1 MESPF
6 PEPNSTIRD
15 SPIQESAVRN
25 EATPSGKPVRVLIV
39 DDSAIVRRVLSDTL
53 AKSPGIEVV
62 GTAPDPYV
70 ARNKILS
77 LEPDVITLDIEMP
90 RMDGITFLRRL
101 MRYHPKPVIVISSI
115 ATDGSQRAMDALR
128 FGAVDVVPK
137 PGGPYS
143 VGELKEDLPRKIRAA
158 ASARLRIVSPESH
171 LARLSS
177 PHGSGGA
184 SLVERNEANA
194 TDLHYA
200 GEAAST
206 FHRDNT
212 AESVCLPFRRPG
224 APEWSLIAI
233 GASTGGTQ
241 AVEAILRNVPVAC
254 PPIVVTQHIPAGFS
268 TSFAHRLNSV
278 CAPSVREAKDGDALV
293 PGVVL
298 VAPGGFHLRVRGKES
313 AMFVRLDDGPKVC
326 YQRPSVDV
334 LFESITDV
342 KLRTAVA
349 VLLTGMGSDGA
360 QGMLALRRN
369 GLHTIAES
377 EETCVVFGMPREAI
391 RLNAAAEVQPLFRI
405 AHSLGYAV
413 ERKPV

>member
-1 MESPF
+1 M
-6 PEPNSTIRD
+6 
-15 SPIQESAVRN
+15 RN
-25 EATPSGKPVRVLIV
+25 EATAPDKPVRVLIV

-53 AKSPGIEVV
+53 AKAPGIEVV

-77 LEPDVITLDIEMP
+77 LEPDVVTLDIEMP

-115 ATDGSQRAMDALR
+115 ATDGSQRAMDALH

-158 ASARLRIVSPESH
+158 AGARLRIVSPGSH
-171 LARLSS
+171 LGGLSS
-177 PHGSGGA
+177 PHEGGA
-184 SLVERNEANA
+184 SPVERNEANA
-194 TDLHYA
+194 THLHYA
-200 GEAAST
+200 GVAESP
-206 FHRDNT
+206 FHRDDSP
-212 AESVCLPFRRPG
+212 ESVCLPFRRPG
-224 APEWSLIAI
+224 APDWSLIAI

-241 AVEAILRNVPVAC
+241 AVEAILRNVPVDC

-278 CAPSVREAKDGDALV
+278 CPPGVREAKDGDALV

-298 VAPGGFHLRVRGKES
+298 VAPGGFHLRVCGKES

-334 LFESITDV
+334 LFKSVVD
-342 KLRTAVA
+342 LHLQTAVA
-349 VLLTGMGSDGA
+349 VLLTGMGADGA
-360 QGMLALRRN
+360 QGMLALRKS

-405 AHSLGYAV
+405 PHSLGYAV
-413 ERKPV
+413 ERKSV